1 MFKVLQGLRGR
12 SVLALGVGNCPVV
25 QWLGLYACTAGGT
38 GLIPGP
44 GTEIS
49 QAYAVWYSPPPP
61 KKKKKIICLQGIKK
75 TLGRVGFL

>member
-49 QAYAVWYSPPPP
+49 QAYAVWYSP
-61 KKKKKIICLQGIKK
+61 KKKKKKNYMPAGNQENPGKGWL
-75 TLGRVGFL
+75 L